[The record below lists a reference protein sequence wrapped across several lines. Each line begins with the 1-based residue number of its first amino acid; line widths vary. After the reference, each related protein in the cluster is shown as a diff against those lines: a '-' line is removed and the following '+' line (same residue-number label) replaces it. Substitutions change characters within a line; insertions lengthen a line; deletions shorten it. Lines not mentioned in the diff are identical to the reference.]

1 VLRYWLGNVMVLE
14 VLNGHQITRMPQAGL
29 RGRQVPCQADPSQ
42 TSPLETKNGG
52 P

>member
-29 RGRQVPCQADPSQ
+29 RRRQVTRQGDPAQ
-42 TSPLETKNGG
+42 TSLLKTKNGG